1 MLPPSAKSGSLLM
14 ALLPER
20 PGTVPG
26 RVVWLTRSP
35 SGGAMR
41 RRAFITFLGGAA
53 ATWPIAVH
61 ARQQSGK
68 VPRIGFL
75 ASTSA
80 ASLSS
85 LLDSFRQGLR
95 DLGWVEGE
103 NIGIEYQ
110 FGDGKFDQLDEL
122 AAALVRLKVDVIVT
136 VDTPPTQA
144 AKQASSTIPIVIAV
158 SADPVEAGL
167 VASLARPG
175 GNVTG
180 LSRLAPDT
188 DQKNLEIVEETL
200 PNTKRVAV
208 IRDPNN
214 RGMTLRLAAIQEAAG
229 KLGVELQCMEAPDS
243 AELALASKN
252 PPDAII
258 VFSHIYA
265 AYRNEIVEFTTRTS
279 VPLIFDTKGLAE
291 EPGALLSYG
300 ADLSELFRNAA
311 MYVDKILK
319 GAKPPDLPV
328 EQPTKFELVMNLKTA
343 RALGLT
349 VPPTLLSRADE
360 VIE

>member
-1 MLPPSAKSGSLLM
+1 
-14 ALLPER
+14 
-20 PGTVPG
+20 
-26 RVVWLTRSP
+26 
-35 SGGAMR
+35 MR
-41 RRAFITFLGGAA
+41 RRAFIAFLGGAVA
-53 ATWPIAVH
+53 MWPIAVH
-61 ARQQSGK
+61 GRQQPGK

-75 ASTSA
+75 ARTSA

-85 LLDSFRQGLR
+85 LLDSFRQALR

-110 FGDGKFDQLDEL
+110 FGDGQFNRLDEL

-136 VDTPPTQA
+136 VDTPPTEA
-144 AKQASSTIPIVIAV
+144 VKQASSTIPIVIAV
-158 SADPVEAGL
+158 SADPVESGL

-188 DQKNLEIVEETL
+188 DQKNLEIVKETL
-200 PNTKRVAV
+200 PNTQRVAM
-208 IRDPNN
+208 IWDPNN
-214 RGMTLRLAAIQEAAG
+214 WGMTLRLAAIQEAAR
-229 KLGVELQCMEAPDS
+229 KLGVELQCIEAPDS
-243 AELALASKN
+243 AELAAALTLATKN
-252 PPDAII
+252 PPDALI
-258 VFSHIYA
+258 VLSPIYA
-265 AYRNEIVEFTTRTS
+265 AYRNEIVEFTTKTS
-279 VPLIFDTKGLAE
+279 VPLIFDTKGLAG

-300 ADLSELFRNAA
+300 ANLSELFRNAA
-311 MYVDKILK
+311 MYVDKILR

-328 EQPTKFELVMNLKTA
+328 EQPTKFELVINLKTA